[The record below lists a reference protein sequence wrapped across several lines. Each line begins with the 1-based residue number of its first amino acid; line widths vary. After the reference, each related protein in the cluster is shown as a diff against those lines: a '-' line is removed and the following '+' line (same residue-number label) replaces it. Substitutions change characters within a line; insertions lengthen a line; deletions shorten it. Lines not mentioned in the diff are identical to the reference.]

1 MSETDKGKKDQVAE
15 DYRKAE
21 LDSLQMQLN
30 AQRTRME
37 VLEQRVTRQT
47 NRLAIHCNDNQGHK
61 GVHEE

>member
-1 MSETDKGKKDQVAE
+1 MNETDKEKKDQAAE

-37 VLEQRVTRQT
+37 VLEQRVTSHA
-47 NRLAIHCNDNQGHK
+47 NRLDTHCNDNQGHK
-61 GVHEE
+61 EVNLE